1 MQFDFKKMRTD
12 VLAIV
17 VFLVVSIGF
26 CLPQFQGKKLKS
38 NDHVQWQCMAQ
49 EGMAYH
55 DSTGKDVL
63 WSNSMFGGMP
73 SYTYYIGAK
82 NNNYTVYVQDVLEA
96 IGKPAYFFFIAML
109 CFYLLMRVLGINK
122 WLGVVG
128 AVAVAF
134 SSYNSIIIAVGHE
147 TKMLAIAYI
156 PLVIAGIILIYRE
169 KWLNGALLF
178 ALGIALMATSGHYQI
193 IYYTG
198 IILLCFVIG
207 AFVTA
212 IKTGK
217 IKEFFIA
224 SVIAAVTGLIGLGPA
239 MSGFLT
245 TNEYTAATM
254 RGGAS
259 ELAGHDKKTNGGLDK
274 DYAFSWSNGVGETF
288 SLMIPYLYGGGDREP
303 ASKAPKVAEAIGSE
317 EVPLYWGPQPSISG
331 PVYFGAIVCF
341 LFVLGLMVVRSPNK
355 WWILAAS
362 VIAIVL
368 SWGKNFD
375 SVNYFLFDHIPM
387 LNKFRT
393 VSMALTIAQVLFPL
407 LGIWAIQ
414 EIIDQKDNKAK
425 LLKDLKIAAGITA
438 GLCLVVGVGSSM
450 FFSFTGGEDAAYH
463 LSGEILK
470 TFKDERAS
478 LAVSSGLKSAV
489 LILIA
494 AGLIWAFITDKVKPV
509 VLIAGMG
516 LLIVIDLVP
525 VSYDYLN
532 DANYVDASEYD
543 NSFVPRNVDKQI
555 LRDPDPYYRVLD
567 LTQNPYNDAMQAY
580 FHKCVGGYSPTKM
593 EVYQDLID
601 RHLSRGFNGAVLNM
615 LNTKYIIAG
624 GQKSAPGVIPN
635 PKACGNAWFVDE
647 VKWANTAE
655 EEITALNAP
664 GIQDTVQMPG
674 AFDPKKTAVMRAT
687 FKNDMGNYT
696 FGKDS
701 SAYVKLDKY
710 GLDDISFKSS
720 NSKDGLAVFS
730 DMYYAKGWKA
740 LVDGKETPIMKVD
753 YVMRAIKVPAGSHS
767 IEFHFHPDSFYHGQK
782 VAFISSI
789 LLILLGLGALAQVA
803 MKKDKR
809 VA

>member
-1 MQFDFKKMRTD
+1 
-12 VLAIV
+12 
-17 VFLVVSIGF
+17 
-26 CLPQFQGKKLKS
+26 
-38 NDHVQWQCMAQ
+38 
-49 EGMAYH
+49 
-55 DSTGKDVL
+55 
-63 WSNSMFGGMP
+63 
-73 SYTYYIGAK
+73 
-82 NNNYTVYVQDVLEA
+82 
-96 IGKPAYFFFIAML
+96 
-109 CFYLLMRVLGINK
+109 
-122 WLGVVG
+122 
-128 AVAVAF
+128 
-134 SSYNSIIIAVGHE
+134 
-147 TKMLAIAYI
+147 
-156 PLVIAGIILIYRE
+156 
-169 KWLNGALLF
+169 
-178 ALGIALMATSGHYQI
+178 
-193 IYYTG
+193 
-198 IILLCFVIG
+198 
-207 AFVTA
+207 
-212 IKTGK
+212 
-217 IKEFFIA
+217 
-224 SVIAAVTGLIGLGPA
+224 
-239 MSGFLT
+239 
-245 TNEYTAATM
+245 
-254 RGGAS
+254 
-259 ELAGHDKKTNGGLDK
+259 
-274 DYAFSWSNGVGETF
+274 
-288 SLMIPYLYGGGDREP
+288 
-303 ASKAPKVAEAIGSE
+303 
-317 EVPLYWGPQPSISG
+317 
-331 PVYFGAIVCF
+331 
-341 LFVLGLMVVRSPNK
+341 
-355 WWILAAS
+355 
-362 VIAIVL
+362 
-368 SWGKNFD
+368 
-375 SVNYFLFDHIPM
+375 
-387 LNKFRT
+387 
-393 VSMALTIAQVLFPL
+393 MALTIAQVLFPL

-674 AFDPKKTAVMRAT
+674 AFDPKKTAVMRTT

-753 YVMRAIKVPAGSHS
+753 YVMRAIKIPAGSHS
-767 IEFHFHPDSFYHGQK
+767 IEFHFHPDSFYNGQK

-789 LLILLGLGALAQVA
+789 LLILLGLGALAQVVI
-803 MKKDKR
+803 KKDKG